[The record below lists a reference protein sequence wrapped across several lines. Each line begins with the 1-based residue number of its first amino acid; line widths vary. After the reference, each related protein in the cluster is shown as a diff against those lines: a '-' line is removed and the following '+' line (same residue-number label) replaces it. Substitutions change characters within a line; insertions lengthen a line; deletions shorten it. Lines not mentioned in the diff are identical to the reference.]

1 MRLTNLIHGGNNL
14 NIENIQGEGRII
26 NVVEE
31 LQGKEVID
39 GSGKL
44 VGIVKDI
51 LWDFKSNKIVTL
63 MVEEQG
69 SSFLSRIRSG
79 EKQFIPYERIHSIED
94 KLLVDAKFE
103 ENCYEFKMDRYS
115 LEI

>member
-1 MRLTNLIHGGNNL
+1 MIHGSNNL
-14 NIENIQGEGRII
+14 NILENIPGEVRII

-69 SSFLSRIRSG
+69 SSFLSR
-79 EKQFIPYERIHSIED
+79 
-94 KLLVDAKFE
+94 L
-103 ENCYEFKMDRYS
+103 
-115 LEI
+115 